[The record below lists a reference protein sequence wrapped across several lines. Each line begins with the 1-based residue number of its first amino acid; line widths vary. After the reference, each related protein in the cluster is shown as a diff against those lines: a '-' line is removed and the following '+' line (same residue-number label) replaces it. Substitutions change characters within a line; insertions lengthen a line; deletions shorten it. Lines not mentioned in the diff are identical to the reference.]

1 MSIHQLRQ
9 NNLTYLPAAKAAGR
23 RSYGFA
29 TPVKG
34 NTMRNYF
41 DEKIKAAL
49 PNIQLR
55 LLEFG
60 SMEAMKWLY
69 ETKSYE
75 LVGESA
81 GYA

>member
-1 MSIHQLRQ
+1 
-9 NNLTYLPAAKAAGR
+9 
-23 RSYGFA
+23 
-29 TPVKG
+29 
-34 NTMRNYF
+34 MRNYF